1 MANIEEIKNDKNYH
15 SVLDNGFVGLVDHMG
30 TDESIV
36 RAARVSYSKG
46 TKSSRDSRGLIRY
59 LVRHSH
65 TSPLEMNEAIFHI
78 KLPIFVMRQLVRHR
92 TACLTGDNQLYMA
105 DNSRIFIKQF
115 YDNWKNNV
123 NQNTVVK
130 MLNEET
136 NEILSTEIV
145 NIWSNGNK
153 EVFELTLENDFT
165 IKLTADHECLTNN
178 GWQQLKNALNLEV
191 EVNSEHVPV
200 VVKYD
205 DTVLFAVENENNSD
219 FIKVKSIKY
228 VGIEEVFDL
237 TVKGPYH
244 NFVANGLVV
253 HNCLNEVSGRYSELT
268 DEVYVPDLPQIKP
281 QSLTN
286 KQGRSGEFLPG
297 IAQRIKNIFKKNA
310 ETSLQVYNNLLGN
323 NHDFS
328 DLDENYPGLAREL
341 ARGVLTVNHYTEL
354 YWKMDLHNLLH
365 FIRLR
370 EDSHAQWEIQ
380 EYARAIL
387 ELIRPLWPITIEA
400 WEDYI
405 KNASKLSRMDQE
417 LLNTVIKTS
426 NEFNMS
432 FNFALDKLQ
441 GNLSNKEF
449 AQTLGMSE
457 REYVEWKEKFIKE
470 D

>member
-310 ETSLQVYNNLLGN
+310 ETSLQVYNNLL
-323 NHDFS
+323 
-328 DLDENYPGLAREL
+328 
-341 ARGVLTVNHYTEL
+341 
-354 YWKMDLHNLLH
+354 
-365 FIRLR
+365 
-370 EDSHAQWEIQ
+370 
-380 EYARAIL
+380 
-387 ELIRPLWPITIEA
+387 
-400 WEDYI
+400 
-405 KNASKLSRMDQE
+405 
-417 LLNTVIKTS
+417 
-426 NEFNMS
+426 
-432 FNFALDKLQ
+432 
-441 GNLSNKEF
+441 
-449 AQTLGMSE
+449 
-457 REYVEWKEKFIKE
+457 
-470 D
+470 

>member
-1 MANIEEIKNDKNYH
+1 MANIEEIKNDKNYR

-92 TACLTGDNQLYMA
+92 TACL
-105 DNSRIFIKQF
+105 
-115 YDNWKNNV
+115 
-123 NQNTVVK
+123 
-130 MLNEET
+130 
-136 NEILSTEIV
+136 
-145 NIWSNGNK
+145 
-153 EVFELTLENDFT
+153 
-165 IKLTADHECLTNN
+165 
-178 GWQQLKNALNLEV
+178 
-191 EVNSEHVPV
+191 
-200 VVKYD
+200 
-205 DTVLFAVENENNSD
+205 
-219 FIKVKSIKY
+219 
-228 VGIEEVFDL
+228 
-237 TVKGPYH
+237 
-244 NFVANGLVV
+244 
-253 HNCLNEVSGRYSELT
+253 NEVSGRYSELT

-310 ETSLQVYNNLLGN
+310 ESSLQVYNNLLGN

-426 NEFNMS
+426 NEFNVS

-449 AQTLGMSE
+449 SQTLGMSE